1 MTLLTPAQRRER
13 NRQEMI
19 DGILQVSRDIMRDKG
34 AAALNLNE
42 VARRVGVK
50 TPSLYSY
57 FPNKM
62 AIYDAV
68 FRKGMEMFAEAI
80 TIPEGI
86 SGWDCFQYVF
96 EAYMSFAVENPELY
110 QILFERPVPGFVPSE
125 ESMAFSIASLNRGRE
140 EMAEIIAEIGID
152 PGVPIE
158 QAMDLTIAL
167 SHGITAQHM
176 ANEPHLPVGEGRY
189 GSLIPQAVALFK
201 SAWGRNLSDN
211 EVDGAN

>member
-1 MTLLTPAQRRER
+1 MTILTPAQRRER

-19 DGILQVSRDIMRDKG
+19 DGILQVSRDIMREQG

-50 TPSLYSY
+50 TPSLYGY

-68 FRKGMEMFAEAI
+68 FRQGMEMFSEKM
-80 TIPEGI
+80 TVPKGVT
-86 SGWDCFQYVF
+86 GWDSLQHIFQT
-96 EAYMSFAVENPELY
+96 YMLFAVENPELF
-110 QILFERPVPGFVPSE
+110 QIMFERPVPGFEPSE
-125 ESMAFSIASLNRGRE
+125 GSMAFSLESLSRGRR
-140 EMAEIIAEIGID
+140 EMAEMFAEIGID

-158 QAMDLTIAL
+158 QAMDLTIATI
-167 SHGITAQHM
+167 HGLTAQHM

-189 GSLIPQAVALFK
+189 GSLIPLAVALFK
-201 SAWGRNLSDN
+201 AAWNSDS
-211 EVDGAN
+211 EDHRVDA

>member
-1 MTLLTPAQRRER
+1 MTILTPAQRRER
-13 NRQEMI
+13 NRREMI
-19 DGILQVSRDIMRDKG
+19 DGILQVSRDIMREKG

-50 TPSLYSY
+50 TPSLYGY

-68 FRKGMEMFAEAI
+68 FRKGMELFAEKTAN
-80 TIPEGI
+80 PEGI
-86 SGWDCFQYVF
+86 SGWDRFEHGV
-96 EAYMSFAVENPELY
+96 EAYMGFAVENPELY
-110 QILFERPVPGFVPSE
+110 QILFERPVPGFEPSE
-125 ESMAFSIASLNRGRE
+125 ESMAVSLASLNRGRT
-140 EMAEIIAEIGID
+140 EMAEMLAEIGIN

-158 QAMDLTIAL
+158 KAMDLTIAL
-167 SHGITAQHM
+167 IHGITAQHM

-201 SAWGRNLSDN
+201 AAWGNDSEDQDVS
-211 EVDGAN
+211 E

>member
-13 NRQEMI
+13 NRQEMT
-19 DGILQVSRDIMRDKG
+19 DGILQVSRDIMREQG

-50 TPSLYSY
+50 TPSLYGY

-62 AIYDAV
+62 AIYDAL
-68 FRKGMEMFAEAI
+68 FRKGMELFVEKI
-80 TIPEGI
+80 THPEGI
-86 SGWDCFQYVF
+86 SGWERFKYAA

-110 QILFERPVPGFVPSE
+110 QILFERPVPGFQPSE
-125 ESMAFSIASLNRGRE
+125 ESMTFSLASLNRARAD
-140 EMAEIIAEIGID
+140 MAEMLTEMGID

-158 QAMDLTIAL
+158 QAMDLAIAMN
-167 SHGITAQHM
+167 HGLTAQHM

-189 GSLIPQAVALFK
+189 GSLIPQAVAIFK
-201 SAWGRNLSDN
+201 AAWDN
-211 EVDGAN
+211 DSENQHDDE

>member
-1 MTLLTPAQRRER
+1 MTILTPAQRRER

-19 DGILQVSRDIMRDKG
+19 DGILQVSRDIMREQG

-50 TPSLYSY
+50 TPSLYGY

-68 FRKGMEMFAEAI
+68 FRQGMEMFSEKM
-80 TIPEGI
+80 TVPEGI
-86 SGWDCFQYVF
+86 TGWDSLHYVF
-96 EAYMSFAVENPELY
+96 EAYMRFAIENPELF
-110 QILFERPVPGFVPSE
+110 QIMFERPVPGFEPSE
-125 ESMAFSIASLNRGRE
+125 ESMAISLATLNRGRK
-140 EMAEIIAEIGID
+140 EMAEVFTEIGID
-152 PGVPIE
+152 PGVPTE
-158 QAMDLTIAL
+158 QAMDLTNAII
-167 SHGITAQHM
+167 HGLTAQHM

-201 SAWGRNLSDN
+201 TAWGIDSEDRSAD
-211 EVDGAN
+211 E